1 MLGDSGASERSGEIY
16 LPYVG
21 HLAEQAVLLRD
32 GSVMAMGHVSG
43 AAFELEEPQLRNA
56 HLRNLNTLFR
66 NIADDN
72 VTICTH
78 LIRHPDVPELPQAVF
93 RSDFATGLDRAL
105 EEGNPFQHADQSREK
120 ICRRPARPA
129 AAIV

>member
-21 HLAEQAVLLRD
+21 HVADQVVLLRD
-32 GSVMAMGHVSG
+32 GSMMAMGHAGGV
-43 AAFELEEPQLRNA
+43 AFELEEPQMRNA
-56 HLRNLNTLFR
+56 RLRNLNTLFR

-78 LIRHPDVPELPQAVF
+78 LIRHPDVPGLPQARF
-93 RSDFATGLDRAL
+93 RSAFAAGLDRSLAR
-105 EEGNPFQHADQSREK
+105 SRAE
-120 ICRRPARPA
+120 
-129 AAIV
+129 